1 MERQPLPDSRPLPLA
16 HALLALAAVVV
27 WGSNFVVIKV
37 GLGHVPPLTFA
48 ALRFTFAFLPAVFFL
63 KRPAAPWW
71 NLALYGLL
79 IGVGQFGLLYI
90 AMQSLI
96 SPGLASLV
104 VQMQAF
110 FTVGL
115 AMWLNGERVRPYQV
129 GALALAGAGLAWLI
143 AHSGAEVRP
152 LGLALVLLA
161 GLSWAGGNMAAKA
174 NGGAN
179 MLSYVVWA
187 APFSAIPLIGLAL
200 GVEGWPAVSGAIA
213 HANATVWA
221 AVAWQSVG
229 NTLFGYAVWG
239 WLLARHP
246 AAVISPLS
254 LLVPVVGMGASAI
267 VLGEALPG
275 WKLTAAALVLSGL
288 AFNVFWPAVSRRWLA
303 APAA

>member
-1 MERQPLPDSRPLPLA
+1 MPRTPALPLS

-37 GLGHVPPLTFA
+37 GLAHLPPLTFA
-48 ALRFTFAFLPAVFFL
+48 ALRFTFAFLPAALVVR
-63 KRPAAPWW
+63 RPKAPWR

-90 AMQSLI
+90 AMQRFI

-115 AMWLNGERVRPYQV
+115 AMALTGERVRPYQLA
-129 GALALAGAGLAWLI
+129 ALGLAGAGLAWLI
-143 AHSGAEVRP
+143 AHASAEVTP
-152 LGLALVLLA
+152 LGLTLVLLA
-161 GLSWAGGNMAAKA
+161 ALAWAGGNMAAKA

-179 MLSYVVWA
+179 MVEYVVWA
-187 APFSAIPLIGLAL
+187 APFSALPLYALAI
-200 GVEGWPAVSGAIA
+200 GVEGWPAVSGVIA
-213 HANATVWA
+213 HADAATWA

-246 AAVISPLS
+246 AATISPLS

-267 VLGEALPG
+267 FLGESLPA
-275 WKLTAAALVLSGL
+275 WKLTAAALVLGGL
-288 AFNVFWPAVSRRWLA
+288 ALNTFWPALRRGRLA

>member
-1 MERQPLPDSRPLPLA
+1 MERASFPVS
-16 HALLALAAVVV
+16 HALLALAAIVV
-27 WGSNFVVIKV
+27 WGSNFVVIRV
-37 GLGHVPPLTFA
+37 GLDHVPPLTFA
-48 ALRFTFAFLPAVFFL
+48 ALRFTFALFPAVFFL
-63 KRPAAPWW
+63 KRPAVSWR

-90 AMQSLI
+90 AMNSLI

-115 AMWLNGERVRPYQV
+115 AMWLSGERVRPYQIA
-129 GALALAGAGLAWLI
+129 ALAVAGAGLAWLI
-143 AHSGAEVRP
+143 AHAGAEVRP

-161 GLSWAGGNMAAKA
+161 ALSWAGGNMAARA
-174 NGGAN
+174 NGGVN
-179 MLSYVVWA
+179 MLAYVVWA
-187 APFSAIPLIGLAL
+187 APFSAAPLFGLAL
-200 GVEGWPAVSGAIA
+200 ALEGWPAVSGAIV
-213 HANATVWA
+213 HADATVWA

-246 AAVISPLS
+246 AATVSPLS
-254 LLVPVVGMGASAI
+254 LLAPVIGMGASAL
-267 VLGEALPG
+267 VLGEPLPG
-275 WKLTAAALVLSGL
+275 WKLTAAALVLGGL
-288 AFNVFWPAVSRRWLA
+288 ALNVFWPVVSRRWLP

>member
-1 MERQPLPDSRPLPLA
+1 MQRQALPLS

-48 ALRFTFAFLPAVFFL
+48 ALRFTFAFLPAALIL
-63 KRPAAPWW
+63 KRPKASWR

-90 AMQSLI
+90 AMQRMI

-129 GALALAGAGLAWLI
+129 AALALAGAGLAWLI
-143 AHSGAEVRP
+143 AHASTEVTP
-152 LGLALVLLA
+152 LGLTLVLLA
-161 GLSWAGGNMAAKA
+161 ALAWAGGNMAAKA

-179 MLSYVVWA
+179 MLAYVVWA
-187 APFSAIPLIGLAL
+187 APFSAVPLFGLAL
-200 GVEGWPAVSGAIA
+200 AVEGWPAVSGAIA
-213 HANATVWA
+213 HADAVTWG
-221 AVAWQSVG
+221 AVAWQSLG
-229 NTLFGYAVWG
+229 NTLFGYAAWG

-246 AAVISPLS
+246 AATISPLS

-267 VLGEALPG
+267 VLGETLPG
-275 WKLTAAALVLSGL
+275 WKLTAAALVLGGL
-288 AFNVFWPAVSRRWLA
+288 ALNVFWPALTRRRLA
-303 APAA
+303 APAG

>member
-1 MERQPLPDSRPLPLA
+1 MAGMDRPAFPVS
-16 HALLALAAVVV
+16 HALLALAAIVV

-37 GLGHVPPLTFA
+37 GLNHVPPLTFA
-48 ALRFTFAFLPAVFFL
+48 ALRFTFAAVPAMAFV
-63 KRPAAPWW
+63 KRPKVGWR
-71 NLALYGLL
+71 NLALYGLF

-115 AMWLNGERVRPYQV
+115 AMWLAGEKVRPYQLA
-129 GALALAGAGLAWLI
+129 ALAVAGAGLGWLI
-143 AHSGAEVRP
+143 AHSGAEVTP
-152 LGLALVLLA
+152 LGLGLVLLA

-174 NGGAN
+174 NGQVN
-179 MLSYVVWA
+179 MLAYVVWA
-187 APFSAIPLIGLAL
+187 APFSAVPLFALAL
-200 GVEGWPAVSGAIA
+200 AREGWPAVSGAIA
-213 HANATVWA
+213 HADATVWA

-246 AAVISPLS
+246 AATISPLS
-254 LLVPVVGMGASAI
+254 LLVPVVGMGASAL
-267 VLGEALPG
+267 VLGEGLPA
-275 WKLTAAALVLSGL
+275 WKLTAAALVLGGL
-288 AFNVFWPAVSRRWLA
+288 ALNVFWPAISRRWLP